1 MDGARTGQY
10 RHNRPTEHMPT
21 RKQKIDDLAATIQR
35 IANGE
40 NFIQRMEALVA
51 SAAERGE
58 SDQELVAYLEDMRSV
73 QASFQRNRDALLE
86 ALGESARIAA
96 LQALNVMDSP
106 EERAYDDITRLASTV
121 CGTPIALVS
130 LVDSSRQWFK
140 SRVGLQARETP
151 RELAFCAH
159 AIQKPD
165 EVMVVNDAQA
175 DPRFV
180 HNALVTGEPNIRFYA
195 GAPLVTSDGHALGTL
210 CVIDT
215 VPRDI
220 RPDQV
225 EELRFMANQVIA
237 MLEKRQP

>member
-1 MDGARTGQY
+1 MRTRQ
-10 RHNRPTEHMPT
+10 
-21 RKQKIDDLAATIQR
+21 QKIDDLAATIQR
-35 IANGE
+35 LANGE
-40 NFIQRMEALVA
+40 RCVQRMEALVA
-51 SAAERGE
+51 TATARGD
-58 SDQELVAYLEDMRSV
+58 SVDELTAYLEDMRAI
-73 QASFQRNRDALLE
+73 QQSFKSNHDALLE

-106 EERAYDDITRLASTV
+106 EERAYDDITRMAASL

-130 LVDSSRQWFK
+130 MVDGRRQWFK
-140 SRVGLQARETP
+140 SRVGLQAQETP

-159 AIQKPD
+159 AIQTPD
-165 EVMVVNDAQA
+165 QVMVVNDAQA

-180 HNALVTGEPNIRFYA
+180 DNALVTGEPNIRFYA

-220 RPDQV
+220 KPEQLK
-225 EELRFMANQVIA
+225 ELQFMANQVIA
-237 MLEKRQP
+237 MLEKRQG